1 MKAVNISLGARD
13 LVDRPI
19 PEPEADEVLIKNVAV
34 SSNPKD
40 WKMPV
45 FIKGY
50 SAIEGND
57 VAGTVEAVGKGVT
70 KFKKGDRVCAFTRM
84 TDGDKYGAYGEYS
97 VSPACTV
104 AKLGDK
110 TSFEDAAALPL
121 PYATATM
128 GLFRQMQV
136 EEPGSSKPRDGA
148 ILVWGGATTVGVYA
162 IQLAK
167 LAGYHV
173 VAVSGSSQDVALK
186 YGADENLDYRNKS
199 NEDLAAE
206 IRKSNGGKGVKYVF
220 DAVSEN
226 ETHAV
231 AARALDGVEGAVYG
245 HVLPLSDEELKVF
258 SDNIRVVRIMCRAAY
273 VEEAKE
279 GEKWFDWLGPAL
291 EKGEIKPQRV
301 TIVPGGLEGVSEGLR
316 RLEQHEVRGEKLV
329 YRINETPGLA

>member
-1 MKAVNISLGARD
+1 MTAS
-13 LVDRPI
+13 
-19 PEPEADEVLIKNVAV
+19 
-34 SSNPKD
+34 
-40 WKMPV
+40 
-45 FIKGY
+45 
-50 SAIEGND
+50 
-57 VAGTVEAVGKGVT
+57 T
-70 KFKKGDRVCAFTRM
+70 GDRCRAETH
-84 TDGDKYGAYGEYS
+84 
-97 VSPACTV
+97 
-104 AKLGDK
+104 
-110 TSFEDAAALPL
+110 
-121 PYATATM
+121 
-128 GLFRQMQV
+128 
-136 EEPGSSKPRDGA
+136 GSA
-148 ILVWGGATTVGVYA
+148 
-162 IQLAK
+162 Q

-231 AARALDGVEGAVYG
+231 AARALQGVEGAVYG
-245 HVLPLSDEELKVF
+245 HVLPLSDEELKAFPNSV
-258 SDNIRVVRIMCRAAY
+258 RVVRIMCRAAY

-329 YRINETPGLA
+329 YRIKETPGLA

>member
-1 MKAVNISLGARD
+1 MKAVNVSLGARE

-19 PEPEADEVLIKNVAV
+19 PEPAAGEVLIKNVAV

-45 FIKGY
+45 FIEGY
-50 SAIEGND
+50 SAVEGND
-57 VAGTVEAVGKGVT
+57 VAGTIEAVGEGVT
-70 KFKKGDRVCAFTRM
+70 KFKKGDRVCAFTKM
-84 TDGDKYGAYGEYS
+84 VSGDQYGAYAEYS
-97 VSPACTV
+97 VAPACTV

-121 PYATATM
+121 PYATATI
-128 GLFRQMQV
+128 GLFRQMRV

-148 ILVWGGATTVGVYA
+148 VLVWGGATTVGVYA

-173 VAVSGSSQDVALK
+173 VAVSGSSQDVATK

-199 NEDLAAE
+199 NEALAAE
-206 IRKSNGGKGVKYVF
+206 IRNSNGGKGVKYIY

-226 ETHAV
+226 QTHEV
-231 AARALDGVEGAVYG
+231 AALALKGVEGAVYG
-245 HVLPLSDEELKVF
+245 HVLPLSDDELKAF
-258 SDNIRVVRIMCRAAY
+258 SDNVRVIRIMCRSAY
-273 VEEAKE
+273 DDEAQA

-291 EKGEIKPQRV
+291 EKGEIQPQRV

-316 RLEQHEVRGEKLV
+316 RLEHHEVRGEKLV
-329 YRINETPGLA
+329 YRIKDTPGLA